1 MLDIMV
7 CSSLTVSQT
16 GAGLGL
22 SLFGLFTIKLK
33 GELAVAKS
41 VQDQFP
47 KTPAPLIQECFY
59 RAGGHPDIW
68 PKSQAMLLSC
78 NYAEA
83 LGRYEGPSLFFRGS
97 TDLSDADE
105 LWYVVAS
112 CTLAHWFADPHL
124 QDPVGKEWEAGRHRR
139 RRPHGL
145 CRVWQGNCSSYGQI
159 FVLSLP

>member
-1 MLDIMV
+1 MWHPAH
-7 CSSLTVSQT
+7 SQQT

-41 VQDQFP
+41 VESQFP
-47 KTPAPLIQECFY
+47 TAPLPLLQECFY

-83 LGRYEGPSLFFRGS
+83 LGRYDGPSLFFRGS
-97 TDLSDADE
+97 ADLGDADE
-105 LWYVVAS
+105 LWYVCILQAG
-112 CTLAHWFADPHL
+112 CLMADSG
-124 QDPVGKEWEAGRHRR
+124 QAQICKERDTI
-139 RRPHGL
+139 
-145 CRVWQGNCSSYGQI
+145 CD
-159 FVLSLP
+159 